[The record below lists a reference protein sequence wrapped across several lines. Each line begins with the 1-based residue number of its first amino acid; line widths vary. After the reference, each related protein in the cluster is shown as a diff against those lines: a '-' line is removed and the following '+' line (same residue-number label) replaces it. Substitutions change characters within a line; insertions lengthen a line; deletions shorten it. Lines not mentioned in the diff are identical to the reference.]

1 YLRAILFFKSKPNE
15 DERRR
20 RVCAVICSSVD
31 GYSYNARRPVPAF
44 QFLKSPANVTLSLG
58 KPVQV
63 VCSLQGDGG
72 GEEPPDVVWLR
83 DGQSLDYAD
92 TNQVQV
98 PVTEGGWLTISELRI
113 DHVKLSDIGR
123 YCCMATVGRKDL
135 MSQEGHIQ
143 LEGIPHFSV
152 KPHDVTVVATASL
165 SLQCL
170 AHGPPEPVRIIWLQN
185 GGPLNTLQDP
195 VSHSPYTLNITGLNH
210 TSSFSCEAHNSKG
223 VATSASGAVT
233 VVPSQ
238 AQKVQVVEVT
248 NSSLHISWEPG
259 FGGVYPVSVCS
270 IQAALSGP
278 DLNSLRNLL
287 IHNQNVNV
295 PPAQHLIPELKPYTF
310 YDVRVACRSSQGA
323 SPWVQ
328 YRLLPPPTLTSLER
342 VQYRLL
348 PPPTLTSLE
357 RVQYRLLPPP
367 TLTSPERVQYRLLPP
382 PTAHADIPGEGPV
395 QDPTTAHADIP
406 GEGPVQAP
414 TTAHAM
420 THNVVHII
428 PFCVYLTVP
437 EAAPDNVSGLFNGT
451 DVIASWSKPPGRLN
465 GQILGYRVEYLTAN
479 MSQAVMES
487 VQSSELAIP
496 LSSLLDSVSLSVSA
510 CTVAGCGPWSP
521 VQSFKQK
528 QPDVSLHQTF
538 SWHWWKAFYPMRNAG
553 GDFVV
558 RYSAGHTYNRQS
570 NEATLN
576 SLVISDELKQK
587 LQDVMVDSHKLTLG
601 KTLGE
606 GEFGSVLEGLLVHQQ
621 TVLKVAV
628 KTLKISICTRTE
640 MEDFLGEAACMKE
653 FDHPNV
659 MRLLRVCLQAAER
672 GGYPSPVV
680 ILPYMKHGDLH
691 SFLLY
696 SRLGDNPLS
705 LPSQMLVKFMTD
717 IARGMEYLSNK
728 RFIHRDLAARNCM
741 LNENMTVCVADFGLS
756 KKIYNGDYYRQGRIS
771 KMPVKWIAIESLA
784 DRVYTTKS
792 DVWSFGVTT
801 WEIAT
806 RGQTPYPGVENSEMY
821 DYLRQGNRLKQ
832 LPGCLDIIY
841 FLMFSCWLLS
851 PKDRP
856 GFPSLRCDLE
866 KALEEMPEQEEA
878 DDLLYVNMEEPSGSL
893 LGAIGGWEPFGQP
906 HPSYW
911 KNIGNLE
918 TIQNNLNVSM
928 YSPQHEA
935 QPYLNDRVD
944 SPQHKAQPYLDD
956 SVDSPQHKAQP
967 YLDDSV
973 DSPQHKAQPYLDDS
987 VDSPQHKAQPYIDV
1001 SMDSP
1006 QHKAQPYIDDSVDSP
1021 QHKAQPYID
1030 DSVDSPQHKAQPYL
1044 DDSVDSPQHKAQ
1056 PYLDDSVDSPQH
1068 KAQPYIDVSMDSPQ
1082 HKAQPY
1088 IDDSVDSPQHKAQP
1102 YLDDSVDSPQHKA
1115 QPYIDV
1121 SMDSPQHKAQPYID
1135 DSVDSPQHKAQP
1147 YLDDS
1152 VDSPQ
1157 HKAQPYIDDRVDSP
1171 QHKAQPYIDVS
1182 VDSPQHK
1189 AQPYLDDSVD
1199 SPQHKAQPY
1208 IDDSVDSPQHKA
1220 QPYLDDSVDSPQ
1232 HKAQPYLDVS
1242 MDSPQHKA
1250 QPYLDD
1256 SVDSPQHKAQPY
1268 LDVSMDS
1275 PQHKA
1280 QPYIDDSVDS
1290 PQHKAQPYIDDSV
1303 DSPQHKAQPYIDD
1316 SVDSPQHKA
1325 QPYLDDSVDSPQHKA
1340 QPYIDDSVD
1349 SPQHKA

>member
-1 YLRAILFFKSKPNE
+1 VLWVSPL
-15 DERRR
+15 
-20 RVCAVICSSVD
+20 
-31 GYSYNARRPVPAF
+31 
-44 QFLKSPANVTLSLG
+44 PANVTLSLG

-63 VCSLQGDGG
+63 LCTLQGDRG

-113 DHVKLSDIGR
+113 DNVKLSDIGR

-152 KPHDVTVVATASL
+152 KPHDVTVVANVSL

-195 VSHSPYTLNITGLNH
+195 VSHSPSTLNITGLNH

-223 VATSASGAVT
+223 VATSASGTVT

-238 AQKVQVVEVT
+238 AQKVQV
-248 NSSLHISWEPG
+248 NPG
-259 FGGVYPVSVCS
+259 EGVINVLRTQCIPWLVF
-270 IQAALSGP
+270 QAAPSGP
-278 DLNSLRNLL
+278 DRNTLRSQL

-323 SPWVQ
+323 SPWTPWV
-328 YRLLPPPTLTSLER
+328 TLR
-342 VQYRLL
+342 
-348 PPPTLTSLE
+348 
-357 RVQYRLLPPP
+357 
-367 TLTSPERVQYRLLPP
+367 
-382 PTAHADIPGEGPV
+382 TAEG
-395 QDPTTAHADIP
+395 
-406 GEGPVQAP
+406 
-414 TTAHAM
+414 
-420 THNVVHII
+420 
-428 PFCVYLTVP
+428 VP

-465 GQILGYRVEYLTAN
+465 GQILDL
-479 MSQAVMES
+479 SPH
-487 VQSSELAIP
+487 LA
-496 LSSLLDSVSLSVSA
+496 
-510 CTVAGCGPWSP
+510 
-521 VQSFKQK
+521 
-528 QPDVSLHQTF
+528 F
-538 SWHWWKAFYPMRNAG
+538 SWHWWY
-553 GDFVV
+553 VV
-558 RYSAGHTYNRQS
+558 MGIAASLALIGFIVYAIIFRQRETCFGYVPIVLPVHVREYYQS
-570 NEATLN
+570 LSTVN

-587 LQDVMVDSHKLTLG
+587 LQDVMVDRHKLTLG

-606 GEFGSVLEGLLVHQQ
+606 GEFGSVMEGLLVHQQ

-628 KTLKISICTRTE
+628 KTMKISICTRTE

-659 MRLLRVCLQAAER
+659 MRLLGVCLQAAER

-806 RGQTPYPGVENSEMY
+806 RGQTPYPGVENSEIY

-832 LPGCLDIIY
+832 PPGCLDTIY

-866 KALEEMPEQEEA
+866 KALEEMPEQEDA
-878 DDLLYVNMEEPSGSL
+878 DDLLYVNMEEPSGSP
-893 LGAIGGWEPFGQP
+893 LGAVGGWEPFGLP
-906 HPSYW
+906 HPSYR
-911 KNIGNLE
+911 KNMGNLE
-918 TIQNNLNVSM
+918 TIQVHYHNHHDHAERYVLC
-928 YSPQHEA
+928 PQHEA
-935 QPYLNDRVD
+935 LPYLND
-944 SPQHKAQPYLDD
+944 
-956 SVDSPQHKAQP
+956 
-967 YLDDSV
+967 
-973 DSPQHKAQPYLDDS
+973 
-987 VDSPQHKAQPYIDV
+987 
-1001 SMDSP
+1001 SMDSMSWI
-1006 QHKAQPYIDDSVDSP
+1006 ASSSSP
-1021 QHKAQPYID
+1021 TLQLQA
-1030 DSVDSPQHKAQPYL
+1030 SRSSSLLL
-1044 DDSVDSPQHKAQ
+1044 DGQVNREGEGW
-1056 PYLDDSVDSPQH
+1056 
-1068 KAQPYIDVSMDSPQ
+1068 
-1082 HKAQPY
+1082 
-1088 IDDSVDSPQHKAQP
+1088 
-1102 YLDDSVDSPQHKA
+1102 
-1115 QPYIDV
+1115 
-1121 SMDSPQHKAQPYID
+1121 
-1135 DSVDSPQHKAQP
+1135 
-1147 YLDDS
+1147 
-1152 VDSPQ
+1152 
-1157 HKAQPYIDDRVDSP
+1157 DREGV
-1171 QHKAQPYIDVS
+1171 QAVRQ
-1182 VDSPQHK
+1182 
-1189 AQPYLDDSVD
+1189 
-1199 SPQHKAQPY
+1199 
-1208 IDDSVDSPQHKA
+1208 
-1220 QPYLDDSVDSPQ
+1220 
-1232 HKAQPYLDVS
+1232 
-1242 MDSPQHKA
+1242 
-1250 QPYLDD
+1250 
-1256 SVDSPQHKAQPY
+1256 
-1268 LDVSMDS
+1268 
-1275 PQHKA
+1275 
-1280 QPYIDDSVDS
+1280 
-1290 PQHKAQPYIDDSV
+1290 
-1303 DSPQHKAQPYIDD
+1303 
-1316 SVDSPQHKA
+1316 
-1325 QPYLDDSVDSPQHKA
+1325 
-1340 QPYIDDSVD
+1340 
-1349 SPQHKA
+1349 